1 MDLCW
6 LDQDD
11 PIVLSADRLTVDFA
25 VYATAIDEMR
35 IIELAENSI
44 GKTRESGPE
53 EIGICLYDTTQ
64 YVFEIAYAGEAALIL
79 DTVPAEFKVTGV
91 SESAGSASY
100 ELANKKDNDK
110 SATIITW
117 EDVPAG
123 MSTLTVTIETRQS
136 PGKGHEKHG
145 PAIIY
150 KPTSCGTLALNDG
163 ATAYEVDEF
172 GEPVLDAFSEMIMI
186 AGPSDPLE
194 VEAVCGTKP
203 CAPENLSV
211 TLTAADTLSLDWDD
225 VCVGGDAVVYNVYRG
240 GLLIAEDVT
249 LSEYVD
255 SGLAPGYY
263 CYEVEAEYSEGPNAG
278 NQGNKSEQECETVP

>member
-6 LDQDD
+6 LDQAD
-11 PIVLSADRLTVDFA
+11 PIGLSADRLTVDFA
-25 VYATAIDEMR
+25 VYASAIDEMR

-44 GKTRESGPE
+44 GKTRSGPE
-53 EIGICLYDTTQ
+53 EIGIYLYDATE

-79 DTVPAEFKVTGV
+79 DTVPAEFGVTNV
-91 SESAGSASY
+91 VASAGSAGY
-100 ELANKKDNDK
+100 ESANKKGNNK

-123 MSTLTVTIETRQS
+123 LSTLTVTIETRQS

-145 PAIIY
+145 PAIY

-172 GEPVLDAFSEMIMI
+172 GEPVLDAFGEMIVI
-186 AGPSDPLE
+186 ASPSDPLE

-225 VCVGGDAVVYNVYRG
+225 VCVDGDAVVYNVYRG

-255 SGLAPGYY
+255 SGLAPGSY
-263 CYEVEAEYSEGPNAG
+263 CYEVEAEYSEGPYAG
-278 NQGNKSEQECETVP
+278 NQGGKSEEACETVPVP